1 MSYQIKRSNR
11 SVVVVERW
19 YVDGI
24 QKERHVMTIEPYT
37 TSERLHE
44 LQDEFRDS
52 KGKIPKKKY
61 KERKI
66 PKKIYKER
74 KDRIVRLSESDI
86 EVIEDSLQVTKK
98 RQYEDIDKEK
108 HKAVT
113 KRITE
118 TPTTTK
124 GKMSE
129 RAWVMKY
136 GSEELKKKRYNVFMT
151 LLYVKHLH
159 GHSGLWYMF
168 ITLDNK

>member
-1 MSYQIKRSNR
+1 MSYQIKRSNK

-19 YVDGI
+19 YVDGV

-52 KGKIPKKKY
+52 KGKM
-61 KERKI
+61 

-86 EVIEDSLQVTKK
+86 EVIEDSLEVTKK

-108 HKAVT
+108 HKSVT

-118 TPTTTK
+118 TPITTR

-129 RAWVMKY
+129 RAAVMKY
-136 GSEELKKKRYNVFMT
+136 GSEELKRKRGYI
-151 LLYVKHLH
+151 K
-159 GHSGLWYMF
+159 
-168 ITLDNK
+168 

>member
-1 MSYQIKRSNR
+1 MSYQIKRSNK

-19 YVDGI
+19 YMDGV

-37 TSERLHE
+37 TVERLHE
-44 LQDEFRDS
+44 LQNEFRDS
-52 KGKIPKKKY
+52 KGKM
-61 KERKI
+61 

-74 KDRIVRLSESDI
+74 KDKIVRLSESDI
-86 EVIEDSLQVTKK
+86 EVIEDSLEVTKK

-118 TPTTTK
+118 TPTTAK

-129 RAWVMKY
+129 RAAVMKY
-136 GSEELKKKRYNVFMT
+136 GSEELKRKRGYI
-151 LLYVKHLH
+151 K
-159 GHSGLWYMF
+159 
-168 ITLDNK
+168 

>member
-1 MSYQIKRSNR
+1 MSYQIKRSNK

-19 YVDGI
+19 YVDGV

-44 LQDEFRDS
+44 LQNEFRDS
-52 KGKIPKKKY
+52 KG
-61 KERKI
+61 KI

-86 EVIEDSLQVTKK
+86 EVIEDSLEVTKK

-108 HKAVT
+108 HRAIT

-118 TPTTTK
+118 TPITAR

-129 RAWVMKY
+129 RAAVMKY
-136 GSEELKKKRYNVFMT
+136 GSEELKKKRGYI
-151 LLYVKHLH
+151 K
-159 GHSGLWYMF
+159 
-168 ITLDNK
+168 

>member
-1 MSYQIKRSNR
+1 MSYQIKRSNK

-24 QKERHVMTIEPYT
+24 QKERHVMTIESYT

-52 KGKIPKKKY
+52 KGKMPKKT
-61 KERKI
+61 
-66 PKKIYKER
+66 YKER
-74 KDRIVRLSESDI
+74 KDKIVRLSESDI
-86 EVIEDSLQVTKK
+86 EVIEDSLEVTKK

-118 TPTTTK
+118 TPTTAR

-129 RAWVMKY
+129 RAAVMKY
-136 GSEELKKKRYNVFMT
+136 GSEELKKKRGYI
-151 LLYVKHLH
+151 K
-159 GHSGLWYMF
+159 
-168 ITLDNK
+168 

>member
-1 MSYQIKRSNR
+1 MSYQIKRSNK
-11 SVVVVERW
+11 SVVIVERW

-37 TSERLHE
+37 TCERLHE

-52 KGKIPKKKY
+52 KGKM
-61 KERKI
+61 

-86 EVIEDSLQVTKK
+86 EVIEDSLEVTKK

-108 HKAVT
+108 HKSVT

-136 GSEELKKKRYNVFMT
+136 GSEELKKKRGYI
-151 LLYVKHLH
+151 K
-159 GHSGLWYMF
+159 
-168 ITLDNK
+168 

>member
-1 MSYQIKRSNR
+1 MSYQIKKSNK

-19 YVDGI
+19 YVNGV

-44 LQDEFRDS
+44 LQEDFRDS
-52 KGKIPKKKY
+52 KGRMPKKTY
-61 KERKI
+61 R
-66 PKKIYKER
+66 ER

-86 EVIEDSLQVTKK
+86 EHIEGSLETTEKYQ
-98 RQYEDIDKEK
+98 RLDIEKEK

-118 TPTTTK
+118 IPTTAK

-136 GSEELKKKRYNVFMT
+136 GSEELKRKRGYI
-151 LLYVKHLH
+151 K
-159 GHSGLWYMF
+159 
-168 ITLDNK
+168 

>member
-1 MSYQIKRSNR
+1 MSYQIKRSNK

-19 YVDGI
+19 YVNGI

-44 LQDEFRDS
+44 LQDTFRDS
-52 KGKIPKKKY
+52 KGKM
-61 KERKI
+61 

-86 EVIEDSLQVTKK
+86 EVIEDSLEVTKK

-113 KRITE
+113 KRISE
-118 TPTTTK
+118 TPTTAR

-129 RAWVMKY
+129 RATVMKY
-136 GSEELKKKRYNVFMT
+136 GSEELKRKRGYI
-151 LLYVKHLH
+151 K
-159 GHSGLWYMF
+159 
-168 ITLDNK
+168 

>member
-1 MSYQIKRSNR
+1 MSYQIKRSNK

-19 YVDGI
+19 YVDGV

-44 LQDEFRDS
+44 LQNEFRDS
-52 KGKIPKKKY
+52 KG
-61 KERKI
+61 KI

-86 EVIEDSLQVTKK
+86 EVIEDSLEVTKK

-118 TPTTTK
+118 TPTTAK

-129 RAWVMKY
+129 RAAVMKY
-136 GSEELKKKRYNVFMT
+136 GSEELKRKRGYI
-151 LLYVKHLH
+151 K
-159 GHSGLWYMF
+159 
-168 ITLDNK
+168 

>member
-24 QKERHVMTIEPYT
+24 QKERHVMTIESYT
-37 TSERLHE
+37 TPKRLHE
-44 LQDEFRDS
+44 LQNEFKDS
-52 KGKIPKKKY
+52 KGKMPKKTY
-61 KERKI
+61 R
-66 PKKIYKER
+66 ER

-86 EVIEDSLQVTKK
+86 EVIEDSLEVTKK

-118 TPTTTK
+118 TPITVR

-129 RAWVMKY
+129 RAAVMKY
-136 GSEELKKKRYNVFMT
+136 GSEELKKKRGYI
-151 LLYVKHLH
+151 K
-159 GHSGLWYMF
+159 
-168 ITLDNK
+168 